1 MKSKDKKTLQS
12 KTMAELIS
20 LLREKREQLAKAKM
34 ELSTNKI
41 KNIHAAAQIRG
52 EIAIIETLKR
62 ARQLSESEVKNG

>member
-1 MKSKDKKTLQS
+1 MKSKDKRTLQS

-52 EIAIIETLKR
+52 EIAIIETIKR
-62 ARQLSESEVKNG
+62 VRQLSESEVKNG

>member
-20 LLREKREQLAKAKM
+20 LLREKHEQLAKAKM

-52 EIAIIETLKR
+52 EIAIIETIKR
-62 ARQLSESEVKNG
+62 TRQLSESEVKSG